1 MVRTANAVYVLGS
14 VSREQKRLTQ
24 SVIHFCIRKLMPRM
38 KTLEIDVL
46 FDTLEDSNI
55 YGDCTNYSAREMD
68 IRVQDTLTNEELIST
83 LCHEMVHVKQI
94 ARKEYDSDRVIW
106 KGRRVRSDCDYENL
120 PWEKEAFKLEKTLTK
135 EFLKCKS

>member
-55 YGDCTNYSAREMD
+55 YGDCTLF
-68 IRVQDTLTNEELIST
+68 T
-83 LCHEMVHVKQI
+83 
-94 ARKEYDSDRVIW
+94 
-106 KGRRVRSDCDYENL
+106 
-120 PWEKEAFKLEKTLTK
+120 
-135 EFLKCKS
+135 